1 MRLSAI
7 TTAFAASLFISTA
20 AFADDASAPASAPAP
35 TATPTTQAAP
45 AAAPTTN
52 EDDTVTCRYEATT
65 GSNFKK
71 RICHTQR
78 EWKQMTS
85 DSRDLMDRI
94 DDHNRMSNGLTG
106 GN

>member
-7 TTAFAASLFISTA
+7 TIAFASGLLFSTGV
-20 AFADDASAPASAPAP
+20 FADGVATPAAAPAP
-35 TATPTTQAAP
+35 TAAPTTDAAP
-45 AAAPTTN
+45 PATN

-78 EWKQMTS
+78 EWKQMST
-85 DSRDLMDRI
+85 DSHDLMDRL
-94 DDHNRMSNGLTG
+94 DDHSRLNGGLGG